1 MNEETTLTQ
10 IKEGLQVRLATIPG
24 LRSYAYQPDNL
35 NAPFAWPMLDT
46 ITYNGAMRGGLI
58 TSTFTVSVV
67 VGRSAERSAQ
77 AALDGFL
84 SYEGATSVRAAL
96 EADRSLGGV
105 VQNLLVE
112 SASNISTMDGNDA
125 TYLMVDFRVVVYA

>member
-1 MNEETTLTQ
+1 MNEETTVTQ
-10 IKEGLQVRLATIPG
+10 IKQGLQVRLATISG

-35 NAPFAWPMLDT
+35 NTPFAWPMLDT

-58 TSTFTVSVV
+58 TSVFTVSGV

-84 SYEGATSVRAAL
+84 SYEGATSIRAAL
-96 EADRSLGGV
+96 EGDRTLGGAV
-105 VQNLLVE
+105 ANLLVE
-112 SASNISTMDGNDA
+112 SASNISTMEGNDT
-125 TYLMVDFRVVVYA
+125 TYLMVDFRVIVYQ

>member
-1 MNEETTLTQ
+1 MNEATTLTQ

-58 TSTFTVSVV
+58 THVFTISVV

-84 SYEGATSVRAAL
+84 SYEGATSIRAAL
-96 EADRSLGGV
+96 EGDRTLGGV
-105 VQNLLVE
+105 VANLL
-112 SASNISTMDGNDA
+112 SSRLQTSRQWKAMTPPI
-125 TYLMVDFRVVVYA
+125 